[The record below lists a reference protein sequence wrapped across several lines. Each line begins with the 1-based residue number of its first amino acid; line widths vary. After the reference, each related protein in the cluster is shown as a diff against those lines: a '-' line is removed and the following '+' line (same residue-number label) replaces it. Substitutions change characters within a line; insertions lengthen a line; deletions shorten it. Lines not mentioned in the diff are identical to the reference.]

1 MPIDPEKRAET
12 ARANGAKS
20 NGPNTKEGKEKCARA
35 AAENARL
42 RRAIAVTLD
51 CTLLPN
57 ESRELLQ
64 FLTQHEFAFWQ
75 PSAPMEIQL
84 VQELIDINWKIRRI
98 RFAQNHTLIEA
109 TETQRQ
115 RASAPELAPALVAQ
129 AVAEGCVPAGP
140 QTNFDRA
147 ANLLTATRSRILRD
161 LRLLNRTFPNRAGSQ
176 PVLQTEHLSTE
187 FSFQVPAEPATEPPT
202 EPAPDPASNLNY
214 ATDPDS
220 LLVDPLPAAEPSA
233 ATPFQP
239 ADIIPW
245 AQRELD
251 FHADAPQ
258 TDIMTS
264 ESKDILVLG
273 SRQTGKSTAAAL
285 RALYEALNDDGST
298 VLLAGPTGRQ
308 SGHIMTRSRE
318 FAQQLG
324 LTLGAPPPGCE
335 GYKLPNGSKII
346 SLPDNDATIRGFS
359 APRLIIVDE
368 AAFASD
374 ELISALRPMLAV
386 SDGRMML
393 LTTPNGQSGYFYE
406 KWHEQSEVFHKI
418 LCRADQCSRIDPK
431 VLEGMRGSMTT
442 AEYAQEFDCQFSA
455 EGTEGIPRET
465 FRKNLRSDIKPMF
478 EEYNE

>member
-20 NGPNTKEGKEKCARA
+20 NGPNTKEGRDRCARA
-35 AAENARL
+35 ATESARR

-57 ESRELLQ
+57 ESRELLLAQ
-64 FLTQHEFAFWQ
+64 TQHEFAYWQ
-75 PSAPMEIQL
+75 PSSPMEIQL

-98 RFAQNHTLIEA
+98 RFSQNHALIEA

-129 AVAEGCVPAGP
+129 AVAEGCVPSGP
-140 QTNFDRA
+140 QTNLDRA

-176 PVLQTEHLSTE
+176 PVLQTEHLTTE
-187 FSFQVPAEPATEPPT
+187 FSFQVPAEPQTEVPTAPATPL
-202 EPAPDPASNLNY
+202 DY
-214 ATDPDS
+214 ATDPET
-220 LLVDPLPAAEPSA
+220 LIVDPAEPEEP
-233 ATPFQP
+233 TPSQP
-239 ADIIPW
+239 GDILTW
-245 AQRELD
+245 AQQQLD
-251 FHADAPQ
+251 FHPDAPQ

-298 VLLAGPTGRQ
+298 VLLAGPSGRQ

-324 LTLGAPPPGCE
+324 LTLGAPPPGCD

-346 SLPDNDATIRGFS
+346 SLPDNNTTVRGFS

-374 ELISALRPMLAV
+374 ELITALRPMLAV

-406 KWHEQSEVFHKI
+406 KWHEQNDEVHKI
-418 LCRADQCSRIDPK
+418 LCRADQCTRIDAK
-431 VLEGMRGSMTT
+431 TLAGFRASMTT
-442 AEYAQEFDCQFSA
+442 AEYAQEFDCQFQA

-465 FRKNLRSDIKPMF
+465 FRKNISSDIKPMF

>member
-12 ARANGAKS
+12 SRINGARS
-20 NGPNTKEGKEKCARA
+20 NGPNTPEGKEKCARA
-35 AAENARL
+35 AAQNAAR

-57 ESRELLQ
+57 ESRELLLS
-64 FLTQHEFAFWQ
+64 LTQHEFAFWQ
-75 PSAPMEIQL
+75 PSSPLEIQL

-98 RFAQNHTLIEA
+98 RFAQNQSLIEA

-115 RASAPELAPALVAQ
+115 RAAAAELAPALVAK
-129 AVAEGCVPAGP
+129 ALAEGCVAGGP

-147 ANLLTATRSRILRD
+147 ANLLTATRARILRD
-161 LRLLNRTFPNRAGSQ
+161 LRLLNKTFPNRAGSQ

-187 FSFQVPAEPATEPPT
+187 FSFQVPAEPPT
-202 EPAPDPASNLNY
+202 APAPPDPAETLHY
-214 ATDPDS
+214 ATNPET
-220 LLVDPLPAAEPSA
+220 LVVDPVEAEEPTPA
-233 ATPFQP
+233 QP
-239 ADIIPW
+239 EDILTW
-245 AQRELD
+245 AKQQLD
-251 FHADAPQ
+251 FHPDAPQ
-258 TDIMTS
+258 TEIMTS
-264 ESKDILVLG
+264 ESNDILVLG

-285 RALYEALNDDGST
+285 RALYEALNDNGST

-308 SGHIMTRSRE
+308 SGHIMTKSRE
-318 FAQQLG
+318 YAQKLG
-324 LTLGAPPPGCE
+324 LALGAPPPGCD

-374 ELISALRPMLAV
+374 ELIAALRPMLAV
-386 SDGRMML
+386 SAGRMML

-406 KWHEQSEVFHKI
+406 KWHEENKEFHKI
-418 LCRADQCSRIDPK
+418 LCRADACARIDPK
-431 VLEGMRGSMTT
+431 TLAGFRASMTK
-442 AEYAQEFDCQFSA
+442 AEYAQEFDCQFQA
-455 EGTEGIPRET
+455 EGSEGIPRET
-465 FRKNLRSDIKPMF
+465 FRKNISPDIKPMF

>member
-35 AAENARL
+35 ATENARL
-42 RRAIAVTLD
+42 RRAMAVTLD

-64 FLTQHEFAFWQ
+64 SLTQHEFAYWQ
-75 PSAPMEIQL
+75 PSSPMEIQL

-98 RFAQNHTLIEA
+98 RFAQNHALIEA

-129 AVAEGCVPAGP
+129 AVAEGCVAGGP
-140 QTNFDRA
+140 QTNLDRA
-147 ANLLTATRSRILRD
+147 ANLLTATRSRTLRD

-176 PVLQTEHLSTE
+176 PVLQAEHLTTE
-187 FSFQVPAEPATEPPT
+187 FSFQVPAEAQTEVPT
-202 EPAPDPASNLNY
+202 DPANPLNY
-214 ATDPDS
+214 ATDPES
-220 LLVDPLPAAEPSA
+220 LLVDPVVPEEP
-233 ATPFQP
+233 TPSQP
-239 ADIIPW
+239 EAIVPW

-251 FHADAPQ
+251 FHPDTPQ

-298 VLLAGPTGRQ
+298 VLLAGPSGRQ

-324 LTLGAPPPGCE
+324 LTLGAPPPGCD

-346 SLPDNDATIRGFS
+346 SLPDNNTTVRGFS
-359 APRLIIVDE
+359 APRLIIIDE

-374 ELISALRPMLAV
+374 ELITALRPMLAV

-406 KWHEQSEVFHKI
+406 KWHEQNDEVHKI
-418 LCRADQCSRIDPK
+418 LCRADQCTRIDAK
-431 VLEGMRGSMTT
+431 TLAGFRASMTT
-442 AEYAQEFDCQFSA
+442 AEYAQEFDCQFQA

-465 FRKNLRSDIKPMF
+465 FRKNISPDIKPMF